1 MKHLLMTSAAVVL
14 GTGLAIAQTA
24 PVQNSGPNPGVAP
37 NTAPMPTQRPAMQ
50 GQGTQGQG
58 VNQGSQGTGAQG
70 RAVQGQPSSG
80 PLPGANSF
88 TENQARERIQN
99 NGFANVTGLR
109 KDDNGIWRG
118 IATRNGAEVPVAVD
132 YQGNVFQQ

>member
-1 MKHLLMTSAAVVL
+1 MKHLLMTGAAMVL
-14 GTGLAIAQTA
+14 GTGVVLAQATA
-24 PVQNSGPNPGVAP
+24 PAQNSGPNPGMAPNAAP
-37 NTAPMPTQRPAMQ
+37 NTAPMPTQRPVAPDMQ
-50 GQGTQGQG
+50 GQG
-58 VNQGSQGTGAQG
+58 SPG

-99 NGFANVTGLR
+99 SGFANVTGLR

-118 IATRNGAEVPVAVD
+118 IATRNGAQVPVAVD